1 MLKKIKKLA
10 LVVGCSLS
18 LMLIS
23 SFSIAAALSVEPGPG
38 GPGPGPPGA
47 GTSADIRS
55 SLCQGT
61 EKLTIDSSGGTGCST
76 TDQTSG
82 FNDLLHKV
90 INIFSVIVGVIAV
103 IMIIV
108 GGFRY
113 ITSGGKEE
121 GVKGAKN
128 TILYA
133 LIGLVIVAIA
143 QVIVKFVLTNAPPG
157 A

>member
-1 MLKKIKKLA
+1 MLTKLKRII
-10 LVVGCSLS
+10 LSITLS
-18 LMLIS
+18 LVLFAPAMIS
-23 SFSIAAALSVEPGPG
+23 TAGVAVAADTPAN
-38 GPGPGPPGA
+38 
-47 GTSADIRS
+47 IRG

-61 EKLTIDSSGGTGCST
+61 ETLTIDSSGKAQCST

-143 QVIVKFVLTNAPPG
+143 QVIVKFVLTNAPTGTP
-157 A
+157 